1 MQLQAGSSADVHRNS
16 GTWAFIDIGF
26 ASNKASSGFAV
37 DDDSPV
43 LLTFGDLKTRLLAIA
58 CEPGDPL
65 NVVIEAPLSVA
76 FSAAGNPVGRTIE
89 KRGSSARYWYLGLG
103 CGVLV
108 AATYL
113 LRSLHDAPRAR
124 NIRLFEG
131 LVSFKP
137 KGVASSH
144 TADVQALRAVA
155 WRMPGARGS
164 IVEPEALRVHA
175 THSLHSAFVVAGLDF
190 GVPPVVAVEA

>member
-1 MQLQAGSSADVHRNS
+1 M
-16 GTWAFIDIGF
+16 WAFIDIGF

-37 DDDSPV
+37 DDGSPI
-43 LLTFGDLKTRLLAIA
+43 LLTFSDLKTQLLAIA
-58 CEPGDPL
+58 CQPGRPL

-76 FSAAGNPVGRTIE
+76 FSAEGNPVGRTIE

-113 LRSLHDAPRAR
+113 LRALHDAPRSR
-124 NIRLFEG
+124 DIRIFEG

-137 KGVASSH
+137 KGVPSSH
-144 TADVQALRAVA
+144 TADVLALRAVA
-155 WRMPGARGS
+155 WQIPGACGS
-164 IVEPEALRVHA
+164 IVEPTALRVHP
-175 THSLHSAFVVAGLDF
+175 THELHSAFAVAGFDL